1 MNATFASDISCLQAE
16 ISQLQL
22 TAEPTLEQQRA
33 KLVYS
38 AAVKSFRQ
46 LADSSSSSIGYSLPN
61 PSNFW
66 LATQVWQERYPG
78 VRHWRVVLLWPAIT
92 VESGLRH
99 AGPMGPWIGG
109 VHTTSRS
116 KTIFGI
122 TRGVW
127 NAPTWS
133 WAGAIHL
140 DYDSDSWPVLPDR
153 DRGRASARTCG
164 PVVGPCY
171 WWLGHMCSHGYGH
184 EPHSFFFNPIRIDV
198 LFSKHFIL
206 VW

>member
-78 VRHWRVVLLWPAIT
+78 VRHWRVVLL
-92 VESGLRH
+92 
-99 AGPMGPWIGG
+99 
-109 VHTTSRS
+109 
-116 KTIFGI
+116 
-122 TRGVW
+122 
-127 NAPTWS
+127 
-133 WAGAIHL
+133 
-140 DYDSDSWPVLPDR
+140 
-153 DRGRASARTCG
+153 
-164 PVVGPCY
+164 
-171 WWLGHMCSHGYGH
+171 
-184 EPHSFFFNPIRIDV
+184 
-198 LFSKHFIL
+198 
-206 VW
+206 